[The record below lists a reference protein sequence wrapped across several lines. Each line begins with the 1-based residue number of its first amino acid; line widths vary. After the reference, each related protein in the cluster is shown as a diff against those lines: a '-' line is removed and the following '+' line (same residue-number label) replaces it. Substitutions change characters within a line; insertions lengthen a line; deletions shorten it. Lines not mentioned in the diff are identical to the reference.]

1 MKARMVRM
9 GRYKQASGGKGSQK
23 WLQIMVNQCPER
35 LNELIDNALGS
46 LANHDSSSSITWLS
60 PLKTD
65 DYAEYRDA
73 DFLERL
79 GLAELQQPLEKFWP
93 RSGPQWDAL
102 GKNDGGEIF
111 LVEAKAHLSEL
122 ISSPS
127 QAKSAASIELIRKS
141 LDETKSYLHISL
153 DKDWTSKYYQY
164 TNRLAHLYFLRV
176 KNNVPAYLVFLY
188 FVGDEE
194 VNGPRTK
201 EEWLNAIQEMRQVL
215 GIKENHPLAKYVLE
229 LFVDVDTITS
239 FTHE

>member
-1 MKARMVRM
+1 M
-9 GRYKQASGGKGSQK
+9 GRYKQSLSEKGSQK
-23 WLQIMVNQCPER
+23 WLQIMVNQCPEL
-35 LNELIDNALGS
+35 LNEMIINSMGKS
-46 LANHDSSSSITWLS
+46 ANHDSLSSITWLS
-60 PLKTD
+60 PLKAD

-79 GLAELQQPLEKFWP
+79 GLAELQEPLEKFWP

-102 GKNDGGEIF
+102 GKKDRGEVF

-122 ISSPS
+122 ISPPS

-153 DKDWTSKYYQY
+153 DKEWTSKYYQY

-188 FVGDEE
+188 FLGDEE